1 MTSKNQSSNNSEITI
16 KKTYIYKTIAIIVG
30 IVIFLYAF
38 ANYIISEE
46 RTNVAIEKFK
56 ESIPK

>member
-1 MTSKNQSSNNSEITI
+1 MKNKNTDNSEITI
-16 KKTYIYKTIAIIVG
+16 KKTTIYKTIAIVVG
-30 IVIFLYAF
+30 IIIFLYAF

-46 RTNVAIEKFK
+46 RTNVAREKFI